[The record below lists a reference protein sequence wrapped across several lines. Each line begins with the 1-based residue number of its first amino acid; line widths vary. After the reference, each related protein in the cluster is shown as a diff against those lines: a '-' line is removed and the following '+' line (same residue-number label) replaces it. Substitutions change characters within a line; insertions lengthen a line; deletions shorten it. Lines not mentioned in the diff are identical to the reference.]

1 MVTATTQTVGSVPQ
15 SRPFLIGFDPLTPLA
30 KGERTRRLESYLGFL
45 RERDGETDVGKRT
58 LSQREPWIKTI
69 AASPVRYRGQIDR
82 SALDRYL
89 RERPGPDV
97 DPKVLWVLATA
108 KANRVEH
115 YGVTLDFALH
125 GERVAQRYGAHMAFI
140 DLEEFY
146 HTRILRESVRVFD
159 FDLDLEPPKTFT
171 RFFAEVVVRSPHWL
185 RLVTALCGEL
195 FGSVA
200 FQMLWEKISL
210 FDDDPEAAARLRALM
225 REILIDEMGHA
236 AYGHAML
243 GKAGIRTVRTFVPM
257 VASYFL
263 SDLPEFAHLAGG
275 RRAFLDRVAAFDLGK
290 NQALWGGV
298 QQWAEGV

>member
-1 MVTATTQTVGSVPQ
+1 MLSPVMVSGATQTTELAERSQ
-15 SRPFLIGFDPLTPLA
+15 PFLVGFDPLKPLTQD
-30 KGERTRRLESYLGFL
+30 ERTSRLDRYLTFL
-45 RERDGETDVGKRT
+45 TERDGEPNVGKRT
-58 LSQREPWIKTI
+58 LSRREAWINEIT
-69 AASPVRYRGQIDR
+69 ATPVNYKGKIDH
-82 SALDRYL
+82 SLLDRYL

-115 YGVTLDFALH
+115 YGVTLDFSLH
-125 GERVAQRYGAHMAFI
+125 GDQVAQRYGQHMAYI

-171 RFFAEVVVRSPHWL
+171 RFFAEVVVRSPHWF

-200 FQMLWEKISL
+200 FLMLWEKISL
-210 FDDDPEAAARLRALM
+210 FDDDPEAAARLRMLM

-243 GKAGIRTVRTFVPM
+243 GKLGIRTVRSIAPM
-257 VASYFL
+257 VSAYFL
-263 SDLPEFAHLAGG
+263 ADLPEFSYLAGG
-275 RRAFLDRVAAFDLGK
+275 RRAFLDRVAAFDLGSNK
-290 NQALWGGV
+290 ALWG
-298 QQWAEGV
+298 